1 MKLFKLF
8 LFALALS
15 FVAPQ
20 AIDAKPRKKA
30 RTHKKARR
38 GGCSHNYSD
47 KMNDYPDVIYRCVKC
62 GHVKVVHNAFG

>member
-20 AIDAKPRKKA
+20 AIDAKPRKKH

-38 GGCSHNYSD
+38 RGHKHSWKWVDGEAAGGFVCRICGVSTTSD
-47 KMNDYPDVIYRCVKC
+47 GTIY
-62 GHVKVVHNAFG
+62 

>member
-30 RTHKKARR
+30 RTHKRVKR
-38 GGCSHNYSD
+38 GGCRHVWRSHVDGGYGGSGQVYWVCD
-47 KMNDYPDVIYRCVKC
+47 KC
-62 GHVKVVHNAFG
+62 GAFK